1 MVTHF
6 LCKVLTKDQE
16 ERLPLR
22 LDAKDAVPPY
32 HKLARLL
39 WQVRRKRHFH
49 PPPCAPAG
57 AIPFHLP
64 RQEQA
69 RVDAVGPGDPE
80 RRAQTAPRRPRHGV
94 PGVPLHHVHHLVGHH
109 HHTLVPVSELLELR
123 RYLEEERGPA
133 PEVSGGGVEVAT
145 KEGSDGVEED
155 EADGEAVR
163 GAAGV
168 GEQSLGAGEEGQ
180 KVGGGVRGGDEDVVE
195 DIGAGFGG

>member
-1 MVTHF
+1 M
-6 LCKVLTKDQE
+6 
-16 ERLPLR
+16 
-22 LDAKDAVPPY
+22 
-32 HKLARLL
+32 
-39 WQVRRKRHFH
+39 
-49 PPPCAPAG
+49 
-57 AIPFHLP
+57 
-64 RQEQA
+64 
-69 RVDAVGPGDPE
+69 
-80 RRAQTAPRRPRHGV
+80 
-94 PGVPLHHVHHLVGHH
+94 
-109 HHTLVPVSELLELR
+109 PVSELLELR